1 MTTTHGAQ
9 TPDQTAGGLPMTA
22 AEFRIAR
29 ESLGVSDQW
38 LADHLGVSLR
48 TMQRWGQGHSRL
60 SLSVVE
66 RVEMLLDTTDGFVE
80 AVVAELEADPD
91 PDDLDEVPTTVIHDL
106 DVDMP
111 GPRTPS
117 DDAPVSEAGSGDAT
131 AAADPLAGGLL
142 SELISGVRGL

>member
-66 RVEMLLDTTDGFVE
+66 RVEMLLDTTDVFVE

-91 PDDLDEVPTTVIHDL
+91 PDDDGWQWVTTYPTDRAYLAEH
-106 DVDMP
+106 P
-111 GPRTPS
+111 
-117 DDAPVSEAGSGDAT
+117 DAT
-131 AAADPLAGGLL
+131 WPASWHRAAMGRVAARV
-142 SELISGVRGL
+142 EGVRVRYLVPDAEDESA